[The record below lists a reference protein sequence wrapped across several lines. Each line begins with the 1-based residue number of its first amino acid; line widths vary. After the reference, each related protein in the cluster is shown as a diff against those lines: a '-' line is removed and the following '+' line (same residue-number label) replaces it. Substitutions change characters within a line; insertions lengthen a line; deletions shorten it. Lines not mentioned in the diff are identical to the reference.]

1 MTMLKSKIYGIKV
14 TDADL
19 ACDGS
24 ITIDFNLMSKVGI
37 LPYEQVHVLDIA
49 NAHRFVTYAI
59 AGESGEMKV
68 NGAAAKL
75 VTIGDPLII
84 LAYVG
89 VCDLVFDYHNCGY
102 PLKVDGRQYGTNTT
116 K

>member
-1 MTMLKSKIYGIKV
+1 MQITMLKSKVYGIKV
-14 TDADL
+14 TDADI

-24 ITIDFNLMSKVGI
+24 ITIDSTLMQKACI

-49 NAHRFVTYAI
+49 NAARFVTYAI
-59 AGESGEMKV
+59 VGEPGEMKV

-84 LAYVG
+84 LTYAG
-89 VCDLVFDYHNCGY
+89 FDDILEYGKSGL
-102 PLKVDGRQYGTNTT
+102 PWKVDGRTI

>member
-1 MTMLKSKIYGIKV
+1 VYGIKV
-14 TDADL
+14 IDADI

-24 ITIDFNLMSKVGI
+24 ITIDWNIMIQAGLQE
-37 LPYEQVHVLDIA
+37 YEQVHVLDIE
-49 NAHRFVTYAI
+49 NGQRFTTYAI
-59 AGESGEMKV
+59 VGKPGEMKV

-84 LAYVG
+84 LAYIQIDEVKDFWEYG
-89 VCDLVFDYHNCGY
+89 ACY
-102 PLKVDGRQYGTNTT
+102 PKKVDGRTIYGTNTT

>member
-1 MTMLKSKIYGIKV
+1 MLKSKVYGIKV
-14 TDADL
+14 TEADL

-24 ITIDFNLMSKVGI
+24 ITIDYRIMQSADI

-59 AGESGEMKV
+59 EGEQGEMKV

-89 VCDLVFDYHNCGY
+89 VEDLILDYHNKGF
-102 PLKVDGRQYGTNTT
+102 PRKVDGR
-116 K
+116 KI

>member
-1 MTMLKSKIYGIKV
+1 MQIMMLKSKIYGIKV
-14 TDADL
+14 TEADL

-24 ITIDFNLMSKVGI
+24 ITIDVNLMSKAGI

-59 AGESGEMKV
+59 TGEPGEMKV

-89 VCDLVFDYHNCGY
+89 IDFASEGVFYEHSGY
-102 PLKVDGRQYGTNTT
+102 PRKVDGR
-116 K
+116 KV

>member
-1 MTMLKSKIYGIKV
+1 MNLIMLKSKIYGIKV
-14 TDADL
+14 TEADT

-24 ITIDFNLMSKVGI
+24 ITIDARLMAKASI
-37 LPYEQVHVLDIA
+37 YPYEQVHVLDIA

-59 AGESGEMKV
+59 EGEPGEMKV

-84 LAYVG
+84 LAYAG
-89 VCDLVFDYHNCGY
+89 FDNAVDCLIMGF
-102 PLKVDGRQYGTNTT
+102 PKKVDGREV
-116 K
+116 